1 MELDHTPPVFVEKL
15 KDITACDGQEVSLHC
30 VVSGKPMP
38 VISWY
43 HNDENI
49 DKSQDYVFTYDRLT
63 GKVYL
68 VILDCFPDD
77 EGHFMCIAENVAGR
91 ATTKCYLTVCSEGEA
106 AKPESNDQQMA
117 KRVFDEKVK
126 LESRVPK
133 KVEKVGSNVDPPQF
147 SDPLKPVVV
156 HEGNSYTLVAVVTGY
171 PSPSVQWTKDGEEIK
186 AVDHFDIKF
195 DRVTGTCMLKVPKA
209 AIDDSGL
216 YSCRAF
222 NKAGRSTSTAN
233 VVVIRKLAVFK

>member
-1 MELDHTPPVFVEKL
+1 
-15 KDITACDGQEVSLHC
+15 
-30 VVSGKPMP
+30 
-38 VISWY
+38 
-43 HNDENI
+43 
-49 DKSQDYVFTYDRLT
+49 
-63 GKVYL
+63 
-68 VILDCFPDD
+68 
-77 EGHFMCIAENVAGR
+77 MCIAENVAGR
-91 ATTKCYLTVCSEGEA
+91 ATTKCYLTVCSEGET

-186 AVDHFDIKF
+186 AVDHLDIKF